1 MGKRFN
7 NFLGLPNISINE
19 ADVLIFSVP
28 LEINTTYGHG
38 TKYGPRAILNASCQ
52 IEFYDQEIGDEL
64 QTFVKIA
71 TLKPMSIKSK
81 ELVSFYESRY
91 NHKFPIFLGGEHS
104 ITPFLIK
111 PFLDRF
117 SNLTVLQVDAHTD
130 LRDKWEGEA
139 NSHACA
145 MRRVQ
150 ELGVQKIVQ
159 VGIRSSSL
167 EEQKYINPQNIFWGD
182 QFDVNNVLKCLDE
195 NVYLTF
201 DVDGLDASIM
211 PATGTPEP
219 GGISYNKALELLKAV
234 ALQKNLIGA
243 DFVEFSPIKGIIAY
257 DFLVAKLI
265 YKLICFKAKTLL
277 KQH

>member
-1 MGKRFN
+1 M
-7 NFLGLPNISINE
+7 
-19 ADVLIFSVP
+19 
-28 LEINTTYGHG
+28 
-38 TKYGPRAILNASCQ
+38 
-52 IEFYDQEIGDEL
+52 
-64 QTFVKIA
+64 
-71 TLKPMSIKSK
+71 
-81 ELVSFYESRY
+81 
-91 NHKFPIFLGGEHS
+91 
-104 ITPFLIK
+104 IK

-117 SNLTVLQVDAHTD
+117 PNLTVLQVDAHTD
-130 LRDKWEGEA
+130 LRDDWKGEV

-159 VGIRSSSL
+159 VGIRSSSF

-182 QFDVNNVLKCLDE
+182 QFDINKVLNCLEE

-219 GGISYNKALELLKAV
+219 GGISYNKVLELLGAV
-234 ALQKNLIGA
+234 ALQRNLVGA
-243 DFVEFSPIKGIIAY
+243 DFVEFSPINGIIAY

-265 YKLICFKAKTLL
+265 YKLICFKAKTIS